1 MARLH
6 ARVGTIR
13 QLEILLA
20 VYRTGSITG
29 ASKQLHITQ
38 PTVSVQLK
46 KLADDVGVPL
56 YEQIGRRLMFTEAGQ
71 EMIKSAREIMGGF
84 DRLEMK
90 LADLQGLKAGT
101 LRLAVVTTSKYLIP
115 HFLGEFVK
123 AYPAIDIVLK
133 VANRQQVIEQLE
145 SAEYDFYVFSHPPE
159 HFDLEMELLSTN
171 PLVAIAADNHPLTE
185 RKAIP
190 FELFAEQPFLVREMG
205 SGTRY
210 AIDRHLSAKGLNLNV
225 RMTIESNEAIK
236 HCVMSGLGV
245 SILSRQTLSLGG
257 SEGLKELDVEH
268 LPIPSQWYLARLSAK
283 EMSVVAR
290 TFLEYVQAQ
299 GERLAKVL
307 AN

>member
-20 VYRTGSITG
+20 VYRNGSITK
-29 ASKQLHITQ
+29 ASKQLHLTQ
-38 PTVSVQLK
+38 PTVSGQLK

-56 YEQIGRRLMFTEAGQ
+56 YEQIGRRLMFTEAGL
-71 EMIKSAREIMGGF
+71 ELIKGAREVMDSF

-101 LRLAVVTTSKYLIP
+101 LKMAVVTTSKYLIP

-133 VANRQQVIEQLE
+133 VANRQQIIEQLE
-145 SAEYDFYVFSHPPE
+145 TAEYDFYVFSHPPSN
-159 HFDLEMELLSTN
+159 FELDVIPLAAN
-171 PLVAIAADNHPLTE
+171 PLVPIAAESHPLARQ
-185 RKAIP
+185 RKIP
-190 FELFAEQPFLVREMG
+190 FEQFAREPFLIREMG
-205 SGTRY
+205 SGTRH
-210 AIDRHLSAKGLNLNV
+210 AIEQHLKNAGLDLNV

-236 HCVMSGLGV
+236 HCVMSELGV
-245 SILSRQTLSLGG
+245 SILSRHTLALGG

-268 LPIPSQWYLARLSAK
+268 LPIRSQWYLARLAGK
-283 EMSVVAR
+283 EMSVIAS
-290 TFLEYVQAQ
+290 TFLDYVQAQ
-299 GERLAKVL
+299 KDRLSTL
-307 AN
+307 LLP

>member
-1 MARLH
+1 MGRLH

-20 VYRTGSITG
+20 VYRTGSITK
-29 ASKQLHITQ
+29 ASKLLHLTQ

-56 YEQIGRRLMFTEAGQ
+56 YEQIGRRLRFTEAGL
-71 EMIKSAREIMGGF
+71 ELIKSSREIMDSF

-123 AYPAIDIVLK
+123 AHPAIDIVLK
-133 VANRQQVIEQLE
+133 VANRQKIIEQLE
-145 SAEYDFYVFSHPPE
+145 TAEYDFYVFSHPPE
-159 HFDLEMELLSTN
+159 NFELDMVLLSTN
-171 PLVAIAADNHPLTE
+171 PLVPIAADSHPLTRE
-185 RKAIP
+185 KQIP
-190 FELFAEQPFLVREMG
+190 FELFAQQPFLIREMG
-205 SGTRY
+205 SGTRH
-210 AIDRHLSAKGLNLNV
+210 AIDRHLKAKGLELNV

-245 SILSRQTLSLGG
+245 SILSRHTLSLGG
-257 SEGLKELDVEH
+257 SEGLRELDVEH

-283 EMSVVAR
+283 EMSVVAS
-290 TFLEYVQAQ
+290 TFLDYVQAQ
-299 GERLAKVL
+299 GDQL
-307 AN
+307 ANLLAP